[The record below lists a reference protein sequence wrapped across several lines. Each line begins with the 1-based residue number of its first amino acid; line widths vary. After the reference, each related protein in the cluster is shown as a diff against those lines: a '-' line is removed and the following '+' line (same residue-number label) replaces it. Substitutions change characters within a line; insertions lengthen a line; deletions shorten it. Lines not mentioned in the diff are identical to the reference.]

1 MDQKRIRELE
11 QKISTDYGNT
21 TGVAVLKE
29 GKLVYEKYFK
39 GCTRESQVH
48 VYSVTKSII
57 SILIGIAVDRGYI
70 GMFRSSPVPL
80 AGLKKIS
87 PNPH

>member
-39 GCTRESQVH
+39 ECTRESQVH
-48 VYSVTKSII
+48 VYSEDI
-57 SILIGIAVDRGYI
+57 SKVLIRKCWI
-70 GMFRSSPVPL
+70 FSL
-80 AGLKKIS
+80 
-87 PNPH
+87 NT

>member
-29 GKLVYEKYFK
+29 ARDVQEKARFMF
-39 GCTRESQVH
+39 
-48 VYSVTKSII
+48 
-57 SILIGIAVDRGYI
+57 IL
-70 GMFRSSPVPL
+70 
-80 AGLKKIS
+80 
-87 PNPH
+87 